1 MVIKYIYLYMYIY
14 FERIVNLGS
23 NVVVVKIKLKVL

>member
-14 FERIVNLGS
+14 FEGIVNLDS
-23 NVVVVKIKLKVL
+23 NVVVVKIKLKV